1 MKHNNQKGF
10 TLIEVLMASVILVI
24 GMTFVATIIRGVV
37 GKNFHSLRHTQ
48 SVILAQN
55 KIEELTIDGYN
66 SPNLDD
72 GFYENPSNP
81 VNEIGEA
88 GGVFTQF
95 WDIEDVNP
103 IEKAKL
109 IRSTVQWEDAKGE
122 TQEVLLVSVCIDES
136 N

>member
-10 TLIEVLMASVILVI
+10 TLIEVLVASVILVI

-48 SVILAQN
+48 AVILAQN

-66 SPNLDD
+66 SPSLTD
-72 GFYENPSNP
+72 GFYENPLNP
-81 VNEIGEA
+81 VNEIGES

-95 WDIEDVNP
+95 WDIEDINP

-109 IRSTVQWEDAKGE
+109 IRSTVQWKDAKGE

>member
-10 TLIEVLMASVILVI
+10 TLIEVLVASVILVI
-24 GMTFVATIIRGVV
+24 GVTFVATIIRGVV
-37 GKNFHSLRHTQ
+37 SKNFHSLRHTQ
-48 SVILAQN
+48 AVILAQN

-66 SPNLDD
+66 SPNLHD
-72 GFYENPSNP
+72 GFYENPFNP
-81 VNEIGEA
+81 VNEIGET
-88 GGVFTQF
+88 GGVFTQS
-95 WDIEDVNP
+95 WDIEDINP

-109 IRSTVQWEDAKGE
+109 IRSTVQWEDANGE